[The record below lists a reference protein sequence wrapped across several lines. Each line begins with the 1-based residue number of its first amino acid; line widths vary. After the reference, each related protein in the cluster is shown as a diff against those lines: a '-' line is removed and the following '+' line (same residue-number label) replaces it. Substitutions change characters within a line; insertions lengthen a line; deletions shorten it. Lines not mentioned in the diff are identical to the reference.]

1 MYDIDI
7 YKEHRL
13 TLEEK
18 ISALLDALSVPFRLK
33 GYKYLEMAIKIA
45 IENPNSAYAINKAIF
60 PPIAERYDTNTSSV
74 ESAIRNA
81 ISQAW
86 MKGDYKI
93 QHRIFGQTVR
103 FHSGRPTDA
112 EFIAILAKTIS
123 LNREI

>member
-1 MYDIDI
+1 MCDLDI
-7 YKEHRL
+7 YKERRL

-18 ISALLDALSVPFRLK
+18 ISALLDTLSVPFKLK
-33 GYKYLEMAIKIA
+33 GYQYLEMAIKIA
-45 IENPNSAYAINKAIF
+45 IEKPSTTYSVNKEIF
-60 PPIAERYDTNTSSV
+60 HPIAKHYDTNTACV

-103 FHSGRPTDA
+103 FRSGRPTDA
-112 EFIAILAKTIS
+112 EFIAIIAKTIS
-123 LNREI
+123 LDREF